1 MKKNIETKISDAFKS
16 YLFYPVLGIALYL
29 MAANTVMAA
38 EIVDRIVAIVNDD
51 IITLSELR
59 QAEAPYRQKIKGMN
73 YLSEKERAML
83 FKVRQDILK
92 RLVDDKLTDQEV
104 KRSKITVSGNEVN
117 AAIERIKEANYLT
130 DEQLREGL
138 QAQGMTMLAYRQT
151 IKDQILRRRLV
162 NLEVKSKVVITDEDI
177 KAYYEKHKEG
187 LDADKKYHLWNI
199 TMSVPPLSTAGQKQK
214 IYRQME
220 DVRSKFMHGEAFN
233 ELVKSYTPYRLV
245 DGGDLGMFPYSGLAS
260 KLQKAI
266 EGLHA
271 GDITQV
277 IETDAGFQLFYIK
290 SIENLSEK
298 SITDVSAEIEEKLYN
313 EIVNRKF
320 DAWLDDLR
328 ARSHIK
334 IQQ

>member
-1 MKKNIETKISDAFKS
+1 MKKNIETKISDSIKT
-16 YLFYPVLGIALYL
+16 YLFYSVLGIFLYF
-29 MAANTVMAA
+29 AAVNTVIAA

-51 IITLSELR
+51 IITLSELE
-59 QAEAPYRQKIKGMN
+59 QAEAPYREKIESMN
-73 YLSEKERAML
+73 YLNEKKREML
-83 FKVRQDILK
+83 FKLRQDILK
-92 RLVDDKLTDQEV
+92 RLIDDKLTDQEV
-104 KRSKITVSGNEVN
+104 KRSHITVSENEVN

-138 QAQGMTMLAYRQT
+138 KSQGMTMLAYRQT
-151 IKDQILRRRLV
+151 MKDQILRRRLV

-187 LDADKKYHLWNI
+187 LDASRKYHLWNI
-199 TMSVPPLSTAGQKQK
+199 TMRVPPLATEDQKQA

-220 DVRSKFMHGEAFN
+220 DVRSEFMHGEAFN
-233 ELVKSYTPYRLV
+233 ELVESYKPYNLV
-245 DGGDLGMFPYSGLAS
+245 DGGDLGMFPYSGLAP

-266 EGLHA
+266 EGLLA

-277 IETDAGFQLFYIK
+277 IETDAGLQLFYIK

-298 SITDVSAEIEEKLYN
+298 SIADVSPEIEEKLYN

-320 DAWLDDLR
+320 EGWVDELR
-328 ARSHIK
+328 SRSHIK